1 VPVVVVAALA
11 AGGWFVFH
19 KSPETI
25 SAAPGRYNAAQ
36 RSHTIVVPNVRAQTL
51 VVAKS
56 TLESAGLAWV
66 VVGKVK
72 GYHANLVVAQTP
84 APGTTLIDTGAP
96 LVSVRLQ
103 KSGSQIGTPQQRS
116 AVAGTQVE
124 VRGAAT
130 SGVAAAAT
138 RRTLTTT
145 PATTTTAKPP
155 AATIAAVAKP
165 APKHTT
171 AAKPAAPVKKPA
183 ATVHHTTT
191 AAAPPTTTAAQ
202 PAATT
207 TAPKPAATTTAPKPA
222 ATTTAPKPAA
232 TTTAAPKP
240 AAVAARPATGKAPFS
255 ERPPAFLLPRN
266 AHRER
271 AGELPL
277 PVRADR
283 LLRFVRAHKKPTNAI
298 VKHWLVQHA
307 WITAGARFGWW
318 HGAQALQTA
327 IAADRLV
334 EAEWGI
340 GYRSEAVAKAA
351 LAYVHAHEVK
361 R

>member
-36 RSHTIVVPNVRAQTL
+36 RSHTIVVPDVRAQTL

-96 LVSVRLQ
+96 LVSVRLR
-103 KSGSQIGTPQQRS
+103 KSGSQVGTPQQRS

-130 SGVAAAAT
+130 SGVAAASTHAT
-138 RRTLTTT
+138 RTTT

-155 AATIAAVAKP
+155 AATTTTTAKP
-165 APKHTT
+165 APKHAT
-171 AAKPAAPVKKPA
+171 AAKPPAP
-183 ATVHHTTT
+183 VHHTTT
-191 AAAPPTTTAAQ
+191 AAAPPTTTAAK
-202 PAATT
+202 PAATTTAAKPATT
-207 TAPKPAATTTAPKPA
+207 TAPKPATTTAAKPA
-222 ATTTAPKPAA
+222 AT

-240 AAVAARPATGKAPFS
+240 AAVAARPARGKVPFS
-255 ERPPAFLLPRN
+255 DRPPAFLLPRN

-283 LLRFVRAHKKPTNAI
+283 LLRFVRAHKKPTNAV